1 MAEADP
7 AARRFYTIQLLRL
20 AGALMVVGAILALN
34 GAIALPDVIAYLLLA
49 LGLTGFFI
57 MPTFLARK
65 WSSRRK

>member
-1 MAEADP
+1 MADADP
-7 AARRFYTIQLLRL
+7 AARRFYAIQLLRL
-20 AGALMVVGAILALN
+20 GGALMVVGAILALN
-34 GAIALPDVIAYLLLA
+34 GAVALPDVIAYLLLA

>member
-7 AARRFYTIQLLRL
+7 AARRFYAIQLTRL

-34 GAIALPDVIAYLLLA
+34 GAIALPGAIAYLLLA

>member
-1 MAEADP
+1 MADADP
-7 AARRFYTIQLLRL
+7 AARRFYAIQLLRL
-20 AGALMVVGAILALN
+20 GGALMVVGAILAMN
-34 GAIALPDVIAYLLLA
+34 GAVALPDVIAYLLLA

>member
-7 AARRFYTIQLLRL
+7 AARRFYAIQLTRL
-20 AGALMVVGAILALN
+20 AGALMVVSAILALN
-34 GAIALPDVIAYLLLA
+34 GAISLPGAISYLLLA